1 MGKKKVVWTRRAE
14 IQMFAIMDYYAERNK
29 SDDYS
34 LKLYEAI
41 ELKLSK
47 VDFTVSIPQKSAIEN
62 IFYLVHNHISVFF
75 TLEGNTLFVVLV
87 WDERRNPNE
96 LLESLYS
103 L

>member
-1 MGKKKVVWTRRAE
+1 
-14 IQMFAIMDYYAERNK
+14 
-29 SDDYS
+29 
-34 LKLYEAI
+34 
-41 ELKLSK
+41 

-62 IFYLVHNHISVFF
+62 IFYFVHNHISVFF